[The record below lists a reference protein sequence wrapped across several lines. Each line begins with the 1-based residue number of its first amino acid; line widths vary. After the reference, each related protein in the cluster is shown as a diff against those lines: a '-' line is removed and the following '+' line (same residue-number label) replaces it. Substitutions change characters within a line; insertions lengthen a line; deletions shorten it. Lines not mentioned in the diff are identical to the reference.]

1 MNKLFASWVPGCAV
15 VAQNM
20 GSGTLNS
27 GGWNFGDC
35 NGHREGTG
43 VTFYIGGGCNNWFH
57 VPIPTPV
64 IVENQRARL
73 GRVMVLFNFPKT
85 VTLDAVHVWD
95 GPNKILEKNVNMVTG
110 DHGTDLDADNV
121 FDVNHDGIKWGVVIC
136 LHVSAL
142 KDAEIQFISAG
153 ADFFHNV

>member
-1 MNKLFASWVPGCAV
+1 MSKLFASWVPGCAV
-15 VAQNM
+15 VAQKM

-27 GGWNFGDC
+27 GGWNFADC
-35 NGHREGTG
+35 NGHREGGG

-73 GRVMVLFNFPKT
+73 GRVMVLFKFPTT
-85 VTLDAVHVWD
+85 VTLDAVDVWD
-95 GPNKILEKNVNMVTG
+95 GPRKIFGKNVTLTG
-110 DHGTDLDADNV
+110 DHGNGLDADNA
-121 FDVNHDGIKWGVVIC
+121 FDVNYDGIQWGVVIC

-142 KDAEIQFISAG
+142 KDDAIQFISAG
-153 ADFFHNV
+153 ADFYHNI